1 MDYKTGYFNKYPSK
15 DIRVEMRL
23 NETQGF
29 QYFGWGNRYYAEY
42 DRNQTGMS
50 HTGSD
55 AVTCPS

>member
-1 MDYKTGYFNKYPSK
+1 
-15 DIRVEMRL
+15 MRL

-55 AVTCPS
+55 AVACPF